1 MLKVSFFDET
11 IPNKVTAKK
20 EEEEQGKQIGS
31 GMMIDEEDFNEKKM
45 VVKARSEESDSVL
58 SRIKR
63 AK

>member
-1 MLKVSFFDET
+1 
-11 IPNKVTAKK
+11 
-20 EEEEQGKQIGS
+20 
-31 GMMIDEEDFNEKKM
+31 MMIDEEDFNEKKM